1 MMQFDLSG
9 QGALVTGASGGIGRP
24 IALGLARAGCDVALA
39 SRNLDDLRAVGAEI
53 EALGRRAHVIPL
65 DLSDRSSIEFCGQ
78 RAIEKL
84 GQVDIL
90 VNNAAAFAH
99 SSVASMD
106 PDVFENVIRVNLT
119 GAMLMSKV
127 VVPHMTERG
136 RGTVVMISSTSGLRT
151 DINSSAYSSSKHGM
165 QALGESLLREVR
177 KRGVRVVMICPSL
190 VDTKP
195 VDDPR
200 QLPRDGRGVHLRSED
215 VADAVVFSCALP
227 GRALVR
233 QIELWG
239 TNP

>member
-1 MMQFDLSG
+1 MQFNLEG
-9 QGALVTGASGGIGRP
+9 QKALVTGAAGGIGRP
-24 IALGLARAGCDVALA
+24 IALALARAGCDLALA
-39 SRNLDDLRAVGAEI
+39 SRNLDKLREVAAEV
-53 EALGRRAHVIPL
+53 EALNRRAHAIPL
-65 DLSDRSSIEFCGQ
+65 DLCDRSSIEFCGR

-84 GQVDIL
+84 GHIDIL

-99 SSVASMD
+99 SSVASTD

-119 GAMLMSKV
+119 GVMLMSREI
-127 VVPHMTERG
+127 VPHMTERG
-136 RGTVVMISSTSGLRT
+136 RGTIVMISSTAGLRS
-151 DINSSAYSSSKHGM
+151 DINSSAYAASKHGM

-190 VDTKP
+190 VDTQP
-195 VDDPR
+195 TENPDTLR
-200 QLPRDGRGVHLRSED
+200 QDGRGVHLRSED

-227 GRALVR
+227 GRALIR